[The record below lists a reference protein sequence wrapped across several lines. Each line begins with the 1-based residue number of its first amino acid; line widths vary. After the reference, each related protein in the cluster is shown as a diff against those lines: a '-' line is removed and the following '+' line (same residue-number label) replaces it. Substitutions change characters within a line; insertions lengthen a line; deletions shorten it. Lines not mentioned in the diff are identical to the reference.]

1 MQTYNCPLNF
11 ARRLTINC
19 LYIYI
24 LDFSFQHL
32 VIACTVKEYIILDLN
47 LSLEPAMGIKFPK
60 RKNDR
65 ETI

>member
-1 MQTYNCPLNF
+1 
-11 ARRLTINC
+11 
-19 LYIYI
+19 
-24 LDFSFQHL
+24 